1 MEVIREGISRTG
13 ETLVLGWRVLARHW
27 PALVG
32 LYLLG
37 TIGRMAFLWLAV
49 WVSGWN
55 STLAVFVLPFAPLSS
70 MIALVLMLRVA
81 SESLPA
87 FTDLFR
93 DLPARLRWRDHLTV
107 GAQMLLPFLAVYAS
121 QGLLKED
128 AQIYVLNITMDEALN
143 NLVPQY
149 ERAVYAQGVWLVAL
163 VVATLAV
170 RKMLSFT
177 SFAEKSVAGAG
188 ITAYVEALWL
198 VTLAQALASNL
209 EALGEWLRTRAFI
222 VGIMDWWERTLR
234 LLDIVGEALVLL
246 WGWASDLVANATYLV
261 ALPLAWLMIGAAVNG
276 RKEGFELPTQEEK
289 EKKEKEREERRLRRT
304 VRTAVRSVTSPA
316 TEPFRTAWDTFRF
329 IMRTGVIP
337 MILFCLTFFLVRGL
351 SALTEISLRALIGP
365 RSPQLHL
372 GIAPLLELGPRL
384 VYFVTAMAL
393 VAAGVNSI
401 VEWLR
406 EHEEQSDEPRA
417 AEPEVEPA

>member
-87 FTDLFR
+87 IIDLFR

-121 QGLLKED
+121 QGMLQED

-163 VVATLAV
+163 VVATLVV
-170 RKMLSFT
+170 RKILSFT

-188 ITAYVEALWL
+188 ITAYLEALWL
-198 VTLAQALASNL
+198 VTLAQALVANL
-209 EALGEWLRTRAFI
+209 EVLGEWLHTRAFI
-222 VGIMDWWERTLR
+222 VGIMDWWDTTLR
-234 LLDIVGEALVLL
+234 SLGGVGDTLVLL
-246 WGWASDLVANATYLV
+246 WGWVSDLVANATYLV

-276 RKEGFELPTQEEK
+276 RNNGFELPTQEQ
-289 EKKEKEREERRLRRT
+289 KERDERRLMRT
-304 VRTAVRSVTSPA
+304 VRTAVRRVPSPA
-316 TEPFRTAWDTFRF
+316 AEPLRTAWDTFRF

-337 MILFCLTFFLVRGL
+337 MVLFCLTFFLVRGL

-372 GIAPLLELGPRL
+372 GITPLLEIGPQL

-393 VAAGVNSI
+393 GAAGVNSI

-406 EHEEQSDEPRA
+406 EDEERSDDPRA
-417 AEPEVEPA
+417 AETEVEPA

>member
-1 MEVIREGISRTG
+1 MEVIREGISRTS

-37 TIGRMAFLWLAV
+37 TIGRMVFLWLAV

-87 FTDLFR
+87 ITDLFR

-121 QGLLKED
+121 QGMLQED
-128 AQIYVLNITMDEALN
+128 AQIYVLNIAMDEALN

-163 VVATLAV
+163 VVATLVV
-170 RKMLSFT
+170 RKILSFT
-177 SFAEKSVAGAG
+177 SLAEKSVAGAG
-188 ITAYVEALWL
+188 ITAYLEALWL
-198 VTLAQALASNL
+198 VTLAQALAANL
-209 EALGEWLRTRAFI
+209 EGLGEWLCTRAFI
-222 VGIMDWWERTLR
+222 VGIMDWWDTTLR
-234 LLDIVGEALVLL
+234 SLGGVGDTLVLL
-246 WGWASDLVANATYLV
+246 WGWVSDLVANATYLV

-276 RKEGFELPTQEEK
+276 RNNGFELPTREQ
-289 EKKEKEREERRLRRT
+289 KERDERRLRRT
-304 VRTAVRSVTSPA
+304 VRTAVRRVPSPA
-316 TEPFRTAWDTFRF
+316 AEPLRNAWDTFRF

-337 MILFCLTFFLVRGL
+337 MVLFCLTFFLVRGL

-372 GIAPLLELGPRL
+372 GITRQLDRR
-384 VYFVTAMAL
+384 M
-393 VAAGVNSI
+393 VA
-401 VEWLR
+401 
-406 EHEEQSDEPRA
+406 
-417 AEPEVEPA
+417 